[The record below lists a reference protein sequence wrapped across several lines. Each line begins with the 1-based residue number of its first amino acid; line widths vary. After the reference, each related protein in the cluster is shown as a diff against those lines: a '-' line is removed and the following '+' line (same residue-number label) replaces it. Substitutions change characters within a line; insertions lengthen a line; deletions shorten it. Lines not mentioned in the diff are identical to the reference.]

1 MLMLKIAKVVGIVL
15 LLPLLFTACAN
26 PQGFFLDGPTYYR
39 PTPTPRSLTAAEVA
53 SLVQT
58 QLNEVQGLPVEVL
71 ADGET
76 GLFVLYDLAATTGT
90 EGGDQEAILAIS
102 RVVGGLLEINYTSI
116 NQVTLVMML
125 GDQEAGLAL
134 TATADDILDWYN
146 ANINRDEFLARW
158 TEPTMGGEAAPA
170 EGEAAPAE
178 GEAAP
183 AEGEVEGPLPEAPAP
198 EVVPTPE
205 VMPTEGAT
213 E

>member
-1 MLMLKIAKVVGIVL
+1 L
-15 LLPLLFTACAN
+15 
-26 PQGFFLDGPTYYR
+26 
-39 PTPTPRSLTAAEVA
+39 SAAQVA
-53 SLVQT
+53 PLVQT

-76 GLFVLYDLAATTGT
+76 GLFVLYDLAATTGV

-102 RVVGGLLEINYTSI
+102 RVVGGLQEVDYTDISR
-116 NQVTLVMML
+116 VTLVMML

-146 ANINRDEFLARW
+146 AKISRDEFLSRW
-158 TEPTMGGEAAPA
+158 SEPTMGEEAPA

-183 AEGEVEGPLPEAPAP
+183 AEGEAAPEGEATPEGEAAPEGPLPEAPAP

-205 VMPTEGAT
+205 AMPTAGAT